1 MGGVVLVVLVVL
13 AGVVVGLVQ
22 QGSFE
27 GLTRTPVRLGRL
39 LAGSLVLQ
47 LVVAVA
53 DGFGWI
59 SWLVIAAMLLSLAGL
74 LAFALANLRLAGM
87 TLIAIGLLG
96 NLLVIGLNGAMPV
109 TDGAL
114 ARSGRPVQRPAT
126 QTNQPRALERPDARH
141 VRVDSDTRLPQLAD
155 ALAVRPLRTVVSVG
169 DIAQYAGL
177 FLLVQGLMVGS
188 SQARRPRFQEFDYG
202 VRGGGR

>member
-13 AGVVVGLVQ
+13 AGVVVGLLQ

-39 LAGSLVLQ
+39 LVGSLVLQ

-114 ARSGRPVQRPAT
+114 ARSGRPVQRPPA
-126 QTNQPRALERPDARH
+126 ERPDARH

-177 FLLVQGLMVGS
+177 FLLVQGLMVGT